1 MKESDLLDVVAHTFN
16 SALGRQRHVEL
27 YNFWG
32 QIDLYNMLRSRPAKT
47 IHWNPVSKKKGKK
60 EKE

>member
-27 YNFWG
+27 YNF
-32 QIDLYNMLRSRPAKT
+32 
-47 IHWNPVSKKKGKK
+47 
-60 EKE
+60 